1 MDSIKIEFK
10 EKPKKGAIVIE
21 GFPGFGLVST
31 IVTEFLIDHLNAKQI
46 GRFETDKIQP
56 IVAIHKGTMVDPL
69 GIFYDKKNNI
79 VFVRAIA
86 PVNNLEWEITEQL
99 AKFCKDIGAKEVISI
114 EGIGSDGK
122 PPEPEA
128 FYYSLNKATG
138 KKFDSMK
145 IKPLNEGIIVGVTAS
160 LLAKFPNATFLFAEA
175 YSNMPDSRAAAKII
189 EILDEY
195 LDLDVDY
202 KPLLKKA
209 ETFETKIK
217 DILMQ
222 TKDTM
227 NQKEKKE
234 SYFG

>member
-1 MDSIKIEFK
+1 MRIELK

-46 GRFETDKIQP
+46 GRIETDQIQP
-56 IVAIHKGTMVDPL
+56 IVAIHKGEMVDPL

-79 VFVRAIA
+79 VFIRAIA
-86 PVNNLEWEITEQL
+86 PVNNLEWQITDNL
-99 AKFCKDIGAKEVISI
+99 TKFCKDIGAKEFISI
-114 EGIGSDGK
+114 EGIGSDNK
-122 PPEPEA
+122 EPEPEA
-128 FYYSLNKATG
+128 FFYSANASTI
-138 KKFDSMK
+138 KKFNSMK

-160 LLAKFPNATFLFAEA
+160 LLAKFPNSTFIFTEA
-175 YSNMPDSRAAAKII
+175 YSNLPDSRAAAKVI

-217 DILMQ
+217 DILS
-222 TKDTM
+222 KSAKTM
-227 NQKEKKE
+227 DQKEKKE

>member
-1 MDSIKIEFK
+1 MKIELT
-10 EKPKKGAIVIE
+10 EKPKKGAIIIE

-46 GRFETDKIQP
+46 GRIETDKIQP
-56 IVAIHKGTMVDPL
+56 IVAIHKSEMVDPL

-79 VFVRAIA
+79 LFIRAIA
-86 PVNNLEWEITEQL
+86 PVNNLEWEISDTL
-99 AKFCKDIGAKEVISI
+99 TKFIKDIGAKEFISI
-114 EGIGSDGK
+114 EGIGSENK
-122 PPEPEA
+122 SAAPEA
-128 FYYSLNKATG
+128 FFFSSNPSTV
-138 KKFDSMK
+138 KKFNSMN

-160 LLAKFPNATFLFAEA
+160 FLAKSPESTFIFTEA

-195 LDLDVDY
+195 LGLDVDY

-209 ETFETKIK
+209 ENFEDKIK
-217 DILMQ
+217 DILS
-222 TKDTM
+222 KSADTM
-227 NQKEKKE
+227 KQKEKKE

>member
-1 MDSIKIEFK
+1 MKIELT
-10 EKPKKGAIVIE
+10 EKPKKGAVIIE

-31 IVTEFLIDHLNAKQI
+31 IVTEFLIDHLNARQI
-46 GRFETDKIQP
+46 GRIESDKIQP
-56 IVAIHKGTMVDPL
+56 IVAIHKGGIVDPL

-79 VFVRAIA
+79 VFVRAIS
-86 PVNNLEWEITEQL
+86 PVNNLEWEITEQMT
-99 AKFCKDIGAKEVISI
+99 KFCKEIDAKEIISI
-114 EGIGSDGK
+114 EGIGSDTK

-128 FYYSLNKATG
+128 FYYSGNKATS
-138 KKFDSMK
+138 KKLDNMK

-160 LLAKFPNATFLFAEA
+160 LLAKFPNSTFLFAEA

-195 LDLDVDY
+195 LGLDVDY

-209 ETFETKIK
+209 EGFEGKIK
-217 DILMQ
+217 DLLS
-222 TKDTM
+222 KSADTM
-227 NQKEKKE
+227 KQKEKKE

>member
-1 MDSIKIEFK
+1 MNIELT
-10 EKPKKGAIVIE
+10 EKPRKGATIIE

-46 GRFETDKIQP
+46 GRIETDKIQP
-56 IVAIHKGTMVDPL
+56 IVAIHKSQMVDPM

-79 VFVRAIA
+79 IFIRAIT
-86 PVNNLEWEITEQL
+86 PVNNLEWQITEIL
-99 AKFCKDIGAKEVISI
+99 SKFYKDIGAKEFISI

-128 FYYSLNKATG
+128 FYYSSNKTIA

-160 LLAKFPNATFLFAEA
+160 LLTKFQNATFLFTEA
-175 YSNMPDSRAAAKII
+175 YSNMPDSRAAAKVI
-189 EILDEY
+189 EILDKY

-209 ETFETKIK
+209 ENFEGQLK
-217 DILMQ
+217 DILSKTGEVM
-222 TKDTM
+222 K
-227 NQKEKKE
+227 QKEKKE

>member
-1 MDSIKIEFK
+1 MKIELT
-10 EKPKKGAIVIE
+10 EKPRKGAIVIE

-46 GRFETDKIQP
+46 GRIETNQIQP
-56 IVAIHKGTMVDPL
+56 IVAIHKSQMVDPL

-79 VFVRAIA
+79 VFCRAIS
-86 PVNNLEWEITEQL
+86 PVNNLEWDITEL
-99 AKFCKDIGAKEVISI
+99 LSKFYKDIGAKEFISI

-128 FYYSLNKATG
+128 FYFTSNKTIA
-138 KKFDSMK
+138 KKFDTMK

-160 LLAKFPNATFLFAEA
+160 LLTKLPNSTFIFAEA
-175 YSNMPDSRAAAKII
+175 YSNLPDSRAAAKVI

-209 ETFETKIK
+209 ESFEGQLKELLTKSGEVMK
-217 DILMQ
+217 
-222 TKDTM
+222 
-227 NQKEKKE
+227 QKEKKE

>member
-1 MDSIKIEFK
+1 MEIELK
-10 EKPKKGAIVIE
+10 EKPKRGAIIIE

-31 IVTEFLIDHLNAKQI
+31 IVSEFLIDHLGAKQI

-56 IVAIHKGTMVDPL
+56 IVAIHKGNMVDPL

-79 VFVRAIA
+79 VFVRAIT
-86 PVNNLEWEITEQL
+86 PLKDLEWEISEKL
-99 AKFCKDIGAKEVISI
+99 AKFAKDIGAKEFISI

-128 FYYSLNKATG
+128 FYYTLNKETA
-138 KKFDSMK
+138 KRFNSMK
-145 IKPLNEGIIVGVTAS
+145 IRPLDEGIIVGVTAS
-160 LLAKFPNATFLFAEA
+160 LLTKFPNSTFIFSEA
-175 YSNMPDSRAAAKII
+175 YSNLPDSRAAAKII
-189 EILDEY
+189 EILDKY

-209 ETFETKIK
+209 ENFEDKIK
-217 DILMQ
+217 DIMG
-222 TKDTM
+222 KSAEVM
-227 NQKEKKE
+227 KQKEKKE